1 MPRTSARRTVE
12 RRHYRVASFV
22 VTTLLSAL
30 GATGLCASA
39 ALGSA
44 QSNSH
49 LSGGVPACSSLSL
62 PLIQSTLGIRVT
74 GPSASNQSSSRAIAN
89 FEDCQITTPGN
100 PSSAVTI
107 NLKSGVPLRVF
118 KSFRSLNYDM
128 NGQPTTSLA
137 GLGTGAFGVT
147 QGVGVGLQST
157 VAVLKGA
164 TVMVISAPASLGKVK
179 ALARKLLPKI

>member
-1 MPRTSARRTVE
+1 MT
-12 RRHYRVASFV
+12 F
-22 VTTLLSAL
+22 LSAL
-30 GATGLCASA
+30 GAAGLCASA

-44 QSNSH
+44 QSNAR
-49 LSGGVPACSSLSL
+49 LSGGVPPCSSLSL

-100 PSSAVTI
+100 ASSAITI
-107 NLKSGVPLRVF
+107 NLKAGVSLRVF
-118 KSFRSLNYDM
+118 KSFRSLNYDK

-147 QGVGVGLQST
+147 SGSGVGLQST
-157 VAVLKGA
+157 VGVLRGK
-164 TVMVISAPASLGKVK
+164 TVMVIFAPASLGKVK

>member
-1 MPRTSARRTVE
+1 MPRTSETRSVE
-12 RRHYRVASFV
+12 RRQYRVTAFV
-22 VTTLLSAL
+22 VMTLLSAL
-30 GATGLCASA
+30 GAAGLCAST

-44 QSNSH
+44 QSNSRV
-49 LSGGVPACSSLSL
+49 SGGVPPCSSLSL
-62 PLIQSTLGIRVT
+62 PLIQLTLGIRLT
-74 GPSASNQSSSRAIAN
+74 GPTASNQSSSRAIAN

-100 PSSAVTI
+100 SSSAVTI
-107 NLKSGVPLRVF
+107 NLKSGVSLRVF

-137 GLGTGAFGVT
+137 GLGAGAFGVT
-147 QGVGVGLQST
+147 NGVGVGLQST
-157 VAVLKGA
+157 VGVLKGA